1 MRRPGVPAVEPPDGG
16 VLGRHHPSSSS
27 SPQVRRPG
35 DEVGLTGVLIA
46 VREHHALSVV
56 VVLLLLL
63 MHAIHAAAGDEDTHE
78 DTLISQQT
86 ELKFSAP

>member
-1 MRRPGVPAVEPPDGG
+1 MRRPGVTAVEPPDGG
-16 VLGRHHPSSSS
+16 MLGRHHP

-46 VREHHALSVV
+46 AREDHALSVV
-56 VVLLLLL
+56 LMVVL
-63 MHAIHAAAGDEDTHE
+63 MHAIHAASDTHV